1 MNQEKLRIGIL
12 LDDLDVD
19 AWAYKMIEILH
30 GSAYAS
36 LDFIIVNQIK
46 PVNNRTLKEKFKHN
60 FHRIGSVI
68 VAKLLDFVH
77 FRVLERATILPD
89 ALALVNIRN
98 LLPDVEVLEVI
109 PHQKIMSDYFSAED
123 IDKIQQQNL
132 DILIRFGFRILR
144 GEILNSARYGIW
156 SYHHG
161 DNRVNRGGPAG
172 FWESMQQWSETGA
185 ILQILNEDLDNGL
198 VLARSWSCTNR
209 FNVGDNVN
217 NLFWKT
223 LSIMPRKI
231 EELHRVGEK
240 DFFEKVERNNS
251 HPGFYSNRL
260 FKRPSN
266 YEYAKLLLHRCQQ
279 KLKITQERMR
289 YMEQWQL
296 RFCFGKGVASSMWR
310 YKPIIPPKD
319 RFWADPHIVFKD
331 EEYHVFIEELP
342 YSTGKGHISVM
353 QIKTDG
359 TWTEPV
365 KVINKPYHLSYPFV
379 FEYQD
384 ELYMIPES
392 MANETVELYKC
403 QEFPHQWEF
412 CMNLMEGVKAADATV
427 LYRDGKWWLFANM
440 VEVEGAP
447 ISDEL
452 FLYSSDELLSTD
464 WKRHPASPVV
474 SDVKSAR
481 PAGRIF
487 EQNGKLYRPSQNC
500 SHRYGY
506 GFNLCEIK
514 ILNDDDYKEEIVTSV
529 KPDWEPDVLA
539 THTFSHE
546 GKLSMID
553 VKVRRSKRG

>member
-60 FHRIGSVI
+60 FHRIGSVT
-68 VAKLLDFVH
+68 VAKLLDFMH

-198 VLARSWSCTNR
+198 VLARSWSCTNG

-296 RFCFGKGVASSMWR
+296 RFCFGKGIASSMWR
-310 YKPIIPPKD
+310 YKSIIPPKD

-546 GKLSMID
+546 GKLSVID